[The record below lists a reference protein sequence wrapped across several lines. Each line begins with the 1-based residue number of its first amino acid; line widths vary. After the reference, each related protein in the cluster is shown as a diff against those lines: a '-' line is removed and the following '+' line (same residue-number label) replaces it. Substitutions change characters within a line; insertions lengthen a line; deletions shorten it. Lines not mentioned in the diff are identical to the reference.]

1 MQSTFGCRSLKQGR
15 DWSGRDA
22 RRSRLQAPGRS
33 HAPGQSAGER
43 APPPES
49 RTLREHDW
57 FGAFPH
63 AGRRTPR
70 DELRIG
76 RPFRRWPSRYTR

>member
-49 RTLREHDW
+49 RTLREHDL
-57 FGAFPH
+57 
-63 AGRRTPR
+63 
-70 DELRIG
+70 E
-76 RPFRRWPSRYTR
+76 PFRMPV

>member
-43 APPPES
+43 APPRNRGHSES
-49 RTLREHDW
+49 TIWSLSACR
-57 FGAFPH
+57 
-63 AGRRTPR
+63 
-70 DELRIG
+70 
-76 RPFRRWPSRYTR
+76 